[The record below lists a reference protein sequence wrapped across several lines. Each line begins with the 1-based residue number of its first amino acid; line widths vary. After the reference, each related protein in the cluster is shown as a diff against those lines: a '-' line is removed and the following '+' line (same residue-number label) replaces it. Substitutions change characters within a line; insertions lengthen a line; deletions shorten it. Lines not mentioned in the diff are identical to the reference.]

1 MLVFY
6 CMQLFQER
14 LIQCSSSA
22 HIIAYF
28 VITEVFNNYQLS
40 RNYKKKNIM
49 NQTIIEINEILT
61 RTEELVSNRKL
72 FKLLNNDIDYSVDIK
87 YKNRLSKWL
96 LFFNEQYAANFYIYS
111 NTVYALF
118 EACNNNDLFKNQT
131 EHEFEQSLSFY
142 KSVISHPYLN
152 RPIDFNNAKSIFALA
167 LIYGKYGTMQINSFK
182 NALENLKF
190 EISENSLH
198 DFFKCLLVKGEY
210 PKLFPKNV
218 TQFNENDLE
227 LFMNAIKSK
236 PCSIYKPIVPELNTQ
251 VKAIKYFFERMDIEM
266 IDAFLS
272 HELTYQDVDK
282 KTFIFELSTVFDR
295 FINSGDSYLIA
306 FEGACNSCIKG
317 KFGYTFVGNVSSNYL
332 SIIFDIKDDK
342 IVDLYDCTKFKIRI
356 GDLEL
361 NQKFS
366 INFFTL

>member
-1 MLVFY
+1 
-6 CMQLFQER
+6 LFDA
-14 LIQCSSSA
+14 CN
-22 HIIAYF
+22 
-28 VITEVFNNYQLS
+28 T
-40 RNYKKKNIM
+40 
-49 NQTIIEINEILT
+49 NEI
-61 RTEELVSNRKL
+61 
-72 FKLLNNDIDYSVDIK
+72 
-87 YKNRLSKWL
+87 
-96 LFFNEQYAANFYIYS
+96 
-111 NTVYALF
+111 
-118 EACNNNDLFKNQT
+118 FKNQT
-131 EHEFEQSLSFY
+131 EPEFEQSLSFY

-152 RPIDFNNAKSIFALA
+152 RPIDFNNAKNIFAIA
-167 LIYGKYGTMQINSFK
+167 LIYGKYGSMQINSFK

-198 DFFKCLLVKGEY
+198 DFFKSLLLKGEY

-218 TQFNENDLE
+218 TQFNEYDLE

-236 PCSIYKPIVPELNTQ
+236 PCSIYKPIVPELNSQ

-272 HELTYQDVDK
+272 DELTYQDVDK

-295 FINSGDSYLIA
+295 FIDSGDLYLIA

-317 KFGYTFVGNVSSNYL
+317 KFGYTFVGNKSSNYI

-366 INFFTL
+366 IDLFSL

>member
-1 MLVFY
+1 M
-6 CMQLFQER
+6 
-14 LIQCSSSA
+14 
-22 HIIAYF
+22 
-28 VITEVFNNYQLS
+28 T
-40 RNYKKKNIM
+40 
-49 NQTIIEINEILT
+49 QTIIEINEILT
-61 RTEELVSNRKL
+61 KTEELVSNRKL

-118 EACNNNDLFKNQT
+118 EACNTNDLFKNQT

-182 NALENLKF
+182 NALENLKL

-218 TQFNENDLE
+218 TQFNEADLDV
-227 LFMNAIKSK
+227 LMNAAKFNSCAK
-236 PCSIYKPIVPELNTQ
+236 YELITYELKNQ
-251 VKAIKYFFERMDIEM
+251 ALAIKYFFERMDIEM

-272 HELTYQDVDK
+272 DELTYQDVDK

-295 FINSGDSYLIA
+295 FIDSGDSYLIA

-317 KFGYTFVGNVSSNYL
+317 KFGYTFVGNKSSNYI
-332 SIIFDIKDDK
+332 SIIFDIKDHK
-342 IVDLYDCTKFKIRI
+342 IIDLYDCTDFKIRI
-356 GDLEL
+356 GNLEL

>member
-1 MLVFY
+1 
-6 CMQLFQER
+6 
-14 LIQCSSSA
+14 
-22 HIIAYF
+22 
-28 VITEVFNNYQLS
+28 
-40 RNYKKKNIM
+40 M
-49 NQTIIEINEILT
+49 NQIISDIDIVLT

-72 FKLLNNDIDYSVDIK
+72 LQILKRDIEYSDDVKIK
-87 YKNRLSKWL
+87 MRLSKWL
-96 LFFNEQYAANFYIYS
+96 LFFNEAKINNFYIYS
-111 NTVYALF
+111 NTVYVLF
-118 EACNNNDLFKNQT
+118 DACNTNEIFKNQT
-131 EHEFEQSLSFY
+131 EQEFEQSLSFY
-142 KSVISHPYLN
+142 KSIISHPYLS
-152 RPIDFNNAKSIFALA
+152 RPIDFNNAKNIFAIA

-198 DFFKCLLVKGEY
+198 DFFKSLLLKGEY

-218 TQFNENDLE
+218 TQFNEADLDV
-227 LFMNAIKSK
+227 FMNVVKSNSCAK
-236 PCSIYKPIVPELNTQ
+236 HELIPYELKNQ
-251 VKAIKYFFERMDIEM
+251 ALAIKYFFERMDIEM

-272 HELTYQDVDK
+272 DEHTYQDVDK
-282 KTFIFELSTVFDR
+282 RTFISELSMVFNQ
-295 FINSGDSYLIA
+295 FIDSGDSHLIA

-356 GDLEL
+356 GELEL

-366 INFFTL
+366 INLFGL